1 MIQNASQLKKY
12 VMPWLVQSRRLNFS
26 VRIPITGKMKY
37 IPAPTAIPA
46 KNARAGWTD
55 VKRNAT
61 VAPTIAWAAVRPIVA
76 FLLLSVHPALA
87 FFAGIAVGA
96 GMYFIFPVIG
106 IRTEKF
112 KRRDWTSHGIT
123 YFFSWLAFWIILLN
137 PPFGDF
143 VDPTI
148 QAISVSPYR
157 AGYNGSLACIA
168 PVGGAVNLPLGP
180 LNTSVYVLFR
190 ASDNVRLASVSV
202 DVAPST
208 GGNFTLVPHTVT
220 GFNQCAGHRSELYLG
235 GTYNVT
241 FVSSASSYA
250 VTITAVDTSGRQAS
264 VA

>member
-1 MIQNASQLKKY
+1 MA
-12 VMPWLVQSRRLNFS
+12 RRKRKDDVPDWCPPEFDEVGYMRQEIES
-26 VRIPITGKMKY
+26 
-37 IPAPTAIPA
+37 
-46 KNARAGWTD
+46 ARA
-55 VKRNAT
+55 A
-61 VAPTIAWAAVRPIVA
+61 VATIAWAAVGATVA
-76 FLLLSVHPALA
+76 FLLTSVHPALA

-148 QAISVSPYR
+148 QAVSVSPYR

-168 PVGGAVNLPLGP
+168 PVGGAVSLPLGP
-180 LNTSVYVLFR
+180 GNTSVYVLFR

-202 DVAPST
+202 DVALGS
-208 GGNFTLVPHTVT
+208 GGSFALAPRPVS

-241 FVSSASSYA
+241 FGASASQYT
-250 VTITAVDTSGRQAS
+250 VTITAVDTAGHRAS
-264 VA
+264 VAIQIFPQ

>member
-1 MIQNASQLKKY
+1 MA
-12 VMPWLVQSRRLNFS
+12 RRKRKDDVPDWSPPEFDEVGYMRQEIES
-26 VRIPITGKMKY
+26 
-37 IPAPTAIPA
+37 
-46 KNARAGWTD
+46 ARA
-55 VKRNAT
+55 A
-61 VAPTIAWAAVRPIVA
+61 VATIAWAAVGALVA
-76 FLLLSVHPALA
+76 FLLTSVHPALA

-168 PVGGAVNLPLGP
+168 PVAGSVTLSSTGVN
-180 LNTSVYVLFR
+180 NSVYVLFR
-190 ASDNVRLASVSV
+190 ASDNVGLATVKV
-202 DVAPST
+202 DVSPST
-208 GGNFTLVPHTVT
+208 GGRFQLKPTPVS
-220 GFNQCAGHRSELYLG
+220 GFNQCAGLRSEMYLG

-241 FVSSASSYA
+241 FAVNAQSYA
-250 VTITAVDTSGRQAS
+250 LTITAIDTSGRQTAD
-264 VA
+264 AIQIFTP